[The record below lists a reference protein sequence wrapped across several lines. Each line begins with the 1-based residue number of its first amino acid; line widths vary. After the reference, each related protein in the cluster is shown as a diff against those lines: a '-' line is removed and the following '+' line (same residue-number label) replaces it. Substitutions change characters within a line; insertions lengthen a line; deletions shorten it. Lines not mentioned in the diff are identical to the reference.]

1 MWSALSTSLGH
12 ASSSKSK
19 SSARVRRAM
28 TFGDASL
35 DGQADAPV
43 VVVGEE
49 DVVGRLEEDD
59 ERKG

>member
-1 MWSALSTSLGH
+1 
-12 ASSSKSK
+12 
-19 SSARVRRAM
+19 M